1 MEDLWVNALT
11 LCAANWLTYNEDRT
25 RVELLE
31 TLMFLKGL
39 LFIYVIIKI
48 MKKKLEKFVLFL
60 YKKYGITPDVL
71 TYIRIFAAPWLAL
84 LVSKILSDKSLTL
97 TLVTLVLYT
106 LVVTTDFL
114 DGILAR
120 AISKTPARN
129 AFSIADA
136 GGENHDHPQGGML
149 DRLSDKILII
159 FMLIPFGL
167 NLFTFLIIS
176 AESILAFQALYS
188 PGHKKQ
194 ATSAGKIKMVL
205 QVFLIPIL
213 ILQAVTNFVPEMA
226 VYIYIIITII
236 FTYVS
241 VYSHYFYFKND

>member
-1 MEDLWVNALT
+1 M
-11 LCAANWLTYNEDRT
+11 
-25 RVELLE
+25 
-31 TLMFLKGL
+31 
-39 LFIYVIIKI
+39 
-48 MKKKLEKFVLFL
+48 
-60 YKKYGITPDVL
+60 P
-71 TYIRIFAAPWLAL
+71 
-84 LVSKILSDKSLTL
+84 KS
-97 TLVTLVLYT
+97 
-106 LVVTTDFL
+106 
-114 DGILAR
+114 
-120 AISKTPARN
+120 
-129 AFSIADA
+129 
-136 GGENHDHPQGGML
+136 H
-149 DRLSDKILII
+149 KILII